1 MRFVYSIGSAH
12 TDEIEDSQKSGD
24 NPVITLLMVYFTAT
38 L

>member
-12 TDEIEDSQKSGD
+12 TDEIEDSQKPGD
-24 NPVITLLMVYFTAT
+24 NPVITLLMVYFIIV